1 MKKIN
6 IVIPIYNEQES
17 LPFLY
22 DRLILVLHQIKNYSF
37 SVLFVNDGSID
48 NSIQKVQEIRKKDS
62 SFHLLNLSR
71 NYGKEIAVLAGLDAS
86 LSYDAIILMDADL
99 QDPPELIPSLISY
112 WEKGYDDVFA
122 KRKSREGE
130 SFLKKWTSKMYY
142 RVLQKL
148 SDVNIQE
155 DTGDYRLLDKKC
167 VKAICSMREVSRCSK
182 SLFDFIGFR
191 KKEVLFDRQK
201 RIAGKTK
208 WNYSKLIHLAID
220 GITSLSTK
228 PLRWTIYLGML
239 FLFLSFIL
247 IIGGVITS
255 MTPFGTVSNFFL
267 FLLAGFLFIM
277 SLQFFILGIIG
288 EYIARIFEQTR
299 NRPAYFM
306 QENHLVRRKKDETKE
321 ENHCLPFFTYSMYS
335 NRH

>member
-22 DRLILVLHQIKNYSF
+22 DRLTLVLHQIKNYSC
-37 SVLFVNDGSID
+37 SILFVNDGSTD
-48 NSIQKVQEIRKKDS
+48 NSMQKVQEIMKKDS
-62 SFHLLNLSR
+62 SIHLLNLSR
-71 NYGKEIAVLAGLDAS
+71 NYGKEIAVLAGLDDS
-86 LSYDAIILMDADL
+86 LSYDAVILMDADL

-130 SFLKKWTSKMYY
+130 SFFKKWTSKIYY

-228 PLRWTIYLGML
+228 PLRWTIYLGIL
-239 FLFLSFIL
+239 FLFFSFIL
-247 IIGGVITS
+247 VIGGGVNSILTFI
-255 MTPFGTVSNFFL
+255 PVSSFFL
-267 FLLAGFLFIM
+267 FLLAGFLFMM
-277 SLQFFILGIIG
+277 SLQFLVLGIIG

-306 QENHLVRRKKDETKE
+306 QENHLMRREKDEAKQE
-321 ENHCLPFFTYSMYS
+321 KHCLSFSTYPMYS